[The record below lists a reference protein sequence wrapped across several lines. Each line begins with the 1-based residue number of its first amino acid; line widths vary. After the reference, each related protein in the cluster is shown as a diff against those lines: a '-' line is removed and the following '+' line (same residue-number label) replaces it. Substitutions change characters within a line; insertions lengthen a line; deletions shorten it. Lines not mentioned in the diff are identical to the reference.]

1 MNTSIDLQKIYLSN
15 IYFLDKK
22 TNVIMDGNF
31 SKILYS
37 NEWFTM
43 NGLYVLFP
51 IETLSIE
58 KYSNKSLLKF
68 NPFHPMNSVI
78 IQEFAKLEYRILEYY
93 KNINKC
99 KAKISNFLSRQ
110 TQSGSMKLY
119 KDYNFNDT
127 TRNNVQYIIKISG
140 VWETYEEIGLT
151 YKLIEVNED
160 Y

>member
-1 MNTSIDLQKIYLSN
+1 MNISIDLQKIYLSN

-78 IQEFAKLEYRILEYY
+78 IQEFAKL
-93 KNINKC
+93 
-99 KAKISNFLSRQ
+99 
-110 TQSGSMKLY
+110 
-119 KDYNFNDT
+119 
-127 TRNNVQYIIKISG
+127 
-140 VWETYEEIGLT
+140 
-151 YKLIEVNED
+151 
-160 Y
+160 